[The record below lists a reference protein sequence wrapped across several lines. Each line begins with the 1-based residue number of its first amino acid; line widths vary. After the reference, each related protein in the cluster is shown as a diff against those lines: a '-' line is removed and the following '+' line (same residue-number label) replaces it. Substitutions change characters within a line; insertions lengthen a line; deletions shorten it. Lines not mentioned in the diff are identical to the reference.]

1 VQRRVTRWVGGM
13 LVAVLTVGCE
23 PGGYDQRRPTERTSG
38 IGSTPAAPIESDPAA
53 ASGIAVPGL
62 GGAASG
68 VPGERSAS
76 RGSSAAGAPAASSAP
91 SGSSAAGA
99 HGASNL
105 PGAPSASSAPSGS
118 SAGRGSASAPPAAP
132 GAATRVAA
140 TAGTIWAPKPG
151 VTWQWQLTGA
161 VDTSIDVEMYDI
173 DLFMSSSALIE
184 TLHRAGR
191 VVVCYFSAGS
201 YEPDRTDS
209 PELAK
214 TGLGSVLDGWPDER
228 WVDIR
233 SAAVR
238 DVMKAR
244 LDLAV
249 SRGCDGVEPDN
260 VDAFDNENGLGLTAQ
275 DQIDFNLFLASEAHA
290 RGLSIGLKNTLAL
303 VPSLVHAFDWA
314 LNEECLQFGE
324 CASLEPFLAA
334 GKAVFHCEYT
344 ESTGTEVDAAT
355 DVDTGEDEGGI
366 DAEADADGEND
377 LDEGMNTEEDED
389 EDEEVDADTA
399 SESDEETEED
409 ADADADEDT
418 EGDADPDSDSDL
430 EPYVDADPGSV
441 CASRPVGFSTI
452 VKNLDL
458 DAYRLSCD

>member
-1 VQRRVTRWVGGM
+1 
-13 LVAVLTVGCE
+13 
-23 PGGYDQRRPTERTSG
+23 
-38 IGSTPAAPIESDPAA
+38 
-53 ASGIAVPGL
+53 
-62 GGAASG
+62 
-68 VPGERSAS
+68 
-76 RGSSAAGAPAASSAP
+76 
-91 SGSSAAGA
+91 
-99 HGASNL
+99 
-105 PGAPSASSAPSGS
+105 
-118 SAGRGSASAPPAAP
+118 
-132 GAATRVAA
+132 
-140 TAGTIWAPKPG
+140 

-161 VDTSIDVEMYDI
+161 VDTSIDVEMDDI
-173 DLFMSSSALIE
+173 DLFMSSNALVE

-201 YEPDRTDS
+201 YEPDRSDS
-209 PELAK
+209 PKLAS

-238 DVMKAR
+238 DVMRAR

-260 VDAFDNENGLGLTAQ
+260 VDAFDNENGIGLTSQ
-275 DQIDFNLFLASEAHA
+275 DQIEFNLFLAKEAHA

-344 ESTGTEVDAAT
+344 ENTGVGVE
-355 DVDTGEDEGGI
+355 TGEEEGGI
-366 DAEADADGEND
+366 DADGEND
-377 LDEGMNTEEDED
+377 LDEGMNAVDEEEDDDEE
-389 EDEEVDADTA
+389 EDEEVDTDAESD
-399 SESDEETEED
+399 SDEEDEEDD
-409 ADADADEDT
+409 ADADADT
-418 EGDADPDSDSDL
+418 DADEETDTDYDSDL
-430 EPYVDADPGSV
+430 EPYVYANPSSV

-452 VKNLDL
+452 IKNLDL